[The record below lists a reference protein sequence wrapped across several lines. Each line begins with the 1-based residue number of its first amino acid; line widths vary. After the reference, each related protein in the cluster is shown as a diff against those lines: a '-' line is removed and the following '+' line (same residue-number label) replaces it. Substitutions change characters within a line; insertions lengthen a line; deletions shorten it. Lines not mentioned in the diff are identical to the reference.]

1 MEWRRGRTARRKR
14 NELAT
19 ITYAVRKTRAE
30 YGSPSLPILPSR
42 LIPLSSGTE
51 TRKTW
56 RGGVD
61 PATAMLPAAEISQS
75 DPSPITAC
83 TTSELTKG
91 SNLRRYSA
99 VETRP
104 RNFCHRD
111 PSVSPASCSK
121 FFPASRDKNL
131 AEHIYIYAWEKGKSK
146 VAERAKIA
154 HKVTQSVCYILNRG
168 RNGELF
174 FCKDL
179 SIKMFRNFCI
189 FSIVLRN

>member
-131 AEHIYIYAWEKGKSK
+131 AEHIYIYMH
-146 VAERAKIA
+146 ERKERVKLQREQKLRTKLHKAFVVYWIVEETKNYSSAKICRS
-154 HKVTQSVCYILNRG
+154 KCSETLY
-168 RNGELF
+168 F
-174 FCKDL
+174 F
-179 SIKMFRNFCI
+179 NHP
-189 FSIVLRN
+189 